1 MPPASLRTNSIAD
14 GTPAMPMIA
23 ASWPAPDGSSNGS
36 SPSPAIDS
44 RIADAGPGLIG
55 TGS

>member
-1 MPPASLRTNSIAD
+1 
-14 GTPAMPMIA
+14 MPMIA

-36 SPSPAIDS
+36 SPSPAIARRS
-44 RIADAGPGLIG
+44 AAAGSGLIG